1 MSKKIQINL
10 TSTLTLEEAL
20 ELFIRKCQI
29 KNLTENTIK
38 SYKQKFS
45 YFISF
50 TGASSVSAITPELID
65 SYILFMKSKGSEV
78 TTINSNLRA
87 IRAVLNFL
95 MEKGELKRF
104 PINLL
109 KTEKKIKET
118 YTEAELKLLLKK
130 PNLSKVS
137 FNEYKIWVLENYL
150 LGTGNRI
157 STALELKIK
166 DIDFQS
172 GVITLRRTK
181 NRKQQIIP
189 LSSTL
194 SVILEE
200 YLKIRKGTK
209 DDYVF
214 CNSYGG
220 QANTRTIQQ
229 MVADYNIKRGVNKT
243 SCHLFRHTFAKMY
256 ILNGG
261 DAFRLQRL
269 LGHSDIT
276 ITKEYVNMFSDD
288 LSRDYSEF
296 NPLDNIIAYNNK
308 KIRL

>member
-50 TGASSVSAITPELID
+50 IGASSVSAITPELID
-65 SYILFMKSKGSEV
+65 SYIFFMKSKGSEV

-95 MEKGELKRF
+95 MEKGELEHF

-150 LGTGNRI
+150 LGSGNRI

-189 LSSTL
+189 LSNTL

-200 YLKIRKGTK
+200 YLKIRKGTE
-209 DDYVF
+209 DNYVF

-229 MVADYNIKRGVNKT
+229 MVADYNIKRGVTKT

-288 LSRDYSEF
+288 LSKDYSEF
-296 NPLDNIIAYNNK
+296 NPLDNINAHNTK